1 MLRSLPICLAL
12 VLMAPSVLASARR
25 RAGMLDYL
33 FEAQR
38 QAVEDPAPKKLLWC
52 TGRAGKTTAYLTD
65 CLADGL
71 RHELHRYIYV
81 AKTLESAM
89 EIAWPVAKELQR
101 DCGLDLEFSES
112 RNRITINSTGSW
124 LKIYGAD
131 RPGWMDKLYGQK
143 WRRLGID
150 EAGFYSIDIR
160 AFVEDIV
167 EMRGIDQGGQ
177 LYLMSIPG
185 RLPTGYFHE
194 IIKGFDRFERRAGVP
209 SPTEPD
215 WSVHS
220 WSWKDNPAVKDKIAT
235 YVENKIKQNPKW
247 ATSADYLRN
256 YKGETVLERGERV
269 YSYSERQQ
277 TYRGDRIGE
286 DGTWEVRPDDHYVL
300 GLDFGW
306 DDHWAFSLVCY
317 SDSMPELVEVESHS
331 EGELMMDK
339 AAAIVRGY
347 IAAYPDLDIVGDPAW
362 KAYFEEFRRRF
373 DLPIMPAEKAGK
385 WDWIEV
391 VNADLDQ
398 GRIKIVDTSTSPH
411 VVEMTTLTWK
421 TMRTGRKVEMP
432 GKKNDCC
439 DAFLYAFRH
448 SYHYRY
454 EDVGAEPDPGTKEWH
469 DREEK
474 DLIAKLIEQD
484 EELEEP
490 WYGK

>member
-1 MLRSLPICLAL
+1 MSGSILGA
-12 VLMAPSVLASARR
+12 ARR
-25 RAGMLDYL
+25 RAGLLDYL

-38 QAVEDPAPKKLLWC
+38 QAVEDPAAKKLLWC
-52 TGRAGKTTAYLTD
+52 TGRAGKTTAVITD
-65 CLADGL
+65 FLDDAL
-71 RHELHRYIYV
+71 RHELYRYIYV
-81 AKTLESAM
+81 GKTLESAM

-112 RNRITINSTGSW
+112 RNRIIVKSTGSW

-150 EAGFYSIDIR
+150 EAGFYTIDLR

-167 EMRGIDQGGQ
+167 EMRGADLGGQ

-185 RLPTGYFHE
+185 RLPTGFFHD

-220 WSWKDNPAVKDKIAT
+220 WSWEDNPAVRRQISKLIDSKTKA
-235 YVENKIKQNPKW
+235 NPNIVN
-247 ATSADYLRN
+247 SPDFRRN
-256 YKGETVLERGERV
+256 YKGETVIERGERV
-269 YSYSERQQ
+269 YNYSEDLQ
-277 TYRGDRIGE
+277 TYEGDRINE
-286 DGTWEVRPDDHYVL
+286 DGEWTPRDGDRYVL

-306 DDHWAFSLVCY
+306 DDCWGFSLTCY
-317 SDSMPELVEVESHS
+317 HPHTPELVEVESHS
-331 EGELMMDK
+331 ENELMMDR

-347 IAAYPDLDIVGDPAW
+347 MDAYPDLDIVGDPQW

-385 WDWIEV
+385 FDWIEV
-391 VNADLDQ
+391 INADLESA
-398 GRIKIVDTSTSPH
+398 RIKIVDPQSSPH
-411 VVEMTTLTWK
+411 AKEMATLTWK
-421 TMRTGRKVEMP
+421 TMRTGKKIEMP

-439 DAFLYAFRH
+439 DAFLYAYRH
-448 SYHYRY
+448 SYHYRAEEPVEKPAVGSKAYY
-454 EDVGAEPDPGTKEWH
+454 EQ
-469 DREEK
+469 EEK
-474 DLIAKLIEQD
+474 ELIARLIAMDQEA
-484 EELEEP
+484 EEP
-490 WYGK
+490 WNG